1 MILTNFMHVNS
12 IQVVPHMST
21 LCKIVILSKIRNC
34 FGRRLEHISNP
45 KGRDEY
51 TIMIEHLSTLI
62 ISGFI
67 SGSLPQRNFV
77 LTINHNGGL
86 WWYYEWYW
94 RTTCKISQVC
104 WIEIFSTKIYLW
116 TQSVQID
123 DWMHSVHDRLWNRVD
138 KFVSIN

>member
-1 MILTNFMHVNS
+1 MILTNTVYVNCIQVDIHVNES
-12 IQVVPHMST
+12 MSSEQ
-21 LCKIVILSKIRNC
+21 KIVILSKIRNC

-67 SGSLPQRNFV
+67 SGSLPQNNYV

-86 WWYYEWYW
+86 WWYYE
-94 RTTCKISQVC
+94 
-104 WIEIFSTKIYLW
+104 
-116 TQSVQID
+116 
-123 DWMHSVHDRLWNRVD
+123 
-138 KFVSIN
+138 